1 MTDREFL
8 RLVKRCLVDDELLST
23 QSALFQA
30 SISELSIH
38 PDDLIDANE
47 ELGYVVD
54 KDNIMHC
61 ITSNSVIFS
70 FDGCDVSELSI
81 NYDY

>member
-1 MTDREFL
+1 MTDKDFL
-8 RLVKRCLVDDELLST
+8 RLVKRCLVDDDLLSA
-23 QSALFQA
+23 QSELFQS
-30 SISELSIH
+30 SINELSIH

-61 ITSNSVIFS
+61 ITSNSFVFS
-70 FDGCDVSELSI
+70 FDGCDVRELSTS
-81 NYDY
+81 YEY